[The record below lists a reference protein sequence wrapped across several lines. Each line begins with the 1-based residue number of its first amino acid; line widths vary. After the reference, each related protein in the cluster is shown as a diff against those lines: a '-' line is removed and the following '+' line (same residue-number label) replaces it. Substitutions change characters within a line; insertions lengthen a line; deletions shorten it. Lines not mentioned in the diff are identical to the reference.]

1 MNPATLFWWQIVVL
15 AAWALS
21 RRVRRLERHSNST
34 LPPWTMQLGALKEA
48 VTELQ
53 LEYSYAAGEQADRLR
68 RVESTIAR
76 LDADVRAI
84 AARIEEMWAL
94 STTTELALEPI
105 DPTSTAIAPLE
116 NA

>member
-34 LPPWTMQLGALKEA
+34 LPPWIMQLGALKEA

-53 LEYSYAAGEQADRLR
+53 LECSYDADEQADRLR

-76 LDADVRAI
+76 LDTDLRSI
-84 AARIEEMWAL
+84 ATRIEEMWAL
-94 STTTELALEPI
+94 STTSELALGPV
-105 DPTSTAIAPLE
+105 DSASTAIEPLE
-116 NA
+116 NV